1 MSILRGSAV
10 AGRVSCEWLPL
21 TLLVMGFGNVVDMNV
36 NGLITGR
43 ALGPLSGVHVGAVLV
58 TQTPLESGGGRLL
71 RVDHQRPIAGQMP
84 VSGWPCRPHAVL
96 EAFAS
101 ALPTGVPDG

>member
-43 ALGPLSGVHVGAVLV
+43 ALGPLSGVHVGAVLGNAD
-58 TQTPLESGGGRLL
+58 LS
-71 RVDHQRPIAGQMP
+71 
-84 VSGWPCRPHAVL
+84 
-96 EAFAS
+96 
-101 ALPTGVPDG
+101 